1 MPTPT
6 DVICDSAYVGNGFSL
21 SQSQGAA
28 WQGTEV
34 HDTVHGP
41 FHLGPICSLA
51 ECTSP
56 VQRLR
61 HLKQL
66 GSTYLGPFPSAVHT
80 RHEHSLG
87 TAHLAGRCMLQLA
100 DAEQDLRAVDVELTA
115 LAGEGRL
122 LFSALQEQVYCAVL
136 ATAHYPRPNHDLSHR
151 P

>member
-1 MPTPT
+1 MLTST
-6 DVICDSAYVGNGFSL
+6 DVL
-21 SQSQGAA
+21 SDTHDVINCSMLSESQAAA

-34 HDTVHGP
+34 HDAVHGT

-51 ECTSP
+51 EGTTP

-115 LAGEGRL
+115 LAGESRRL
-122 LFSALQEQVYCAVL
+122 WL
-136 ATAHYPRPNHDLSHR
+136 
-151 P
+151 